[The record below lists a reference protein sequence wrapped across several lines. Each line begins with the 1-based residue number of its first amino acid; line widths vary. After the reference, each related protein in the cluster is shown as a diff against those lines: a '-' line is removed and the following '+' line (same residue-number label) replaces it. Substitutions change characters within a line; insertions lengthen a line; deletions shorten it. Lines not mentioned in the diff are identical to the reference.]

1 MSNWV
6 SVQTESGLHADR
18 SCRMTDSGVFNKW
31 IQCLPALWCQYGGLS
46 LSLQR
51 LFNMICSCVFTSDQ
65 RWVSQG
71 HVWGAGGG
79 SAVKFHS
86 TKTQRKN
93 YIGGDSG
100 RSGWKRFPELFGLTF
115 HVRPIKSLWK
125 MLVGGEALSLTKRCF
140 VTELQMKSFDCVGTQ
155 DVGDMSFYLFIHLWI
170 YLSFNVLFCFIDF

>member
-31 IQCLPALWCQYGGLS
+31 IQCLPALWCQYGGLA

-51 LFNMICSCVFTSDQ
+51 LFNMIRSCVFTSDQ
-65 RWVSQG
+65 RRVSQG
-71 HVWGAGGG
+71 HVWR
-79 SAVKFHS
+79 V
-86 TKTQRKN
+86 
-93 YIGGDSG
+93 
-100 RSGWKRFPELFGLTF
+100 GWECSEIPQYEDAKKELHWWRQWSIRMKRLPKLFGLAF

-125 MLVGGEALSLTKRCF
+125 MLVGGEALPLTKRCL
-140 VTELQMKSFDCVGTQ
+140 VTELQMNSFDCVGTQ